1 MTSAART
8 TPADAGSRV
17 IMEIDGAVAYVTL
30 NRPDKLNGIDLDTI
44 DELIAAATTLQQN
57 TEIRAVVLQG
67 KGRSFCAGLDFAS
80 AFQDKKRVARYFFA
94 GPRTVN
100 RFQRVNQV
108 WRELP
113 VPVIAVVQGHCYGA
127 GLQLASCADFRFTT
141 RDATWSILEAKW
153 GLVPDMAG
161 TVPFSELLPADVLM
175 RLAMTGE
182 QISGE
187 RAAELGLATE
197 ASPDP
202 LAAALELVEQIAQ
215 RSPDSVAATKRLVYG
230 TRRGG
235 LRATYRLERR
245 LQSAMFK
252 ARNTAIARKAGTAKQ
267 TPVFGPRTFG

>member
-1 MTSAART
+1 MLT
-8 TPADAGSRV
+8 D
-17 IMEIDGAVAYVTL
+17 IDGPVAYVTL
-30 NRPDKLNGIDLDTI
+30 NRPDKLNGVDLTTI
-44 DELIAAATTLQQN
+44 DELIETAEALRSN
-57 TEIRAVVLQG
+57 REIRAVVLQG
-67 KGRSFCAGLDFAS
+67 RGRSFCAGLDFGA
-80 AFQDKKRVARYFFA
+80 AFADKKKVARFFFA

-141 RDATWSILEAKW
+141 PDATWSILEAKW

-161 TVPFSELLPADVLM
+161 TVPFSELLPADVAM

-197 ASPDP
+197 VSDDP
-202 LAAALELVEQIAQ
+202 LKAALALVDQIVE

-230 TRRGG
+230 SRRGS
-235 LRATYRLERR
+235 LRQVYRLERS

-252 ARNTAIARKAGTAKQ
+252 ARNTSIARKAGAAKEK
-267 TPVFGPRTFG
+267 PVFGPRSFGS